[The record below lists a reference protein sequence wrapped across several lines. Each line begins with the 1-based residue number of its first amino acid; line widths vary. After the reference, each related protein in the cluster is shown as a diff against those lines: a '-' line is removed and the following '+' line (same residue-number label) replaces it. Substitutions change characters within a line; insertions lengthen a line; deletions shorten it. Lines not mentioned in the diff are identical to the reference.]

1 MRSHVDVAAWLR
13 RVVLGLPLAIGAAML
28 FKRGHRTVFFVLAL
42 LGGPAI
48 EVVARLFESYRRKLA
63 ENWPIAQARVE
74 SGSVSRIGNGHF
86 ACHRAELAYSYS
98 VNNEFWPGFH
108 ARDFDR
114 ESEAW
119 DFVNALKGKTVLVN
133 YSPGKHGVS
142 ALTDPALRA
151 AIPDPSVLRGRRWLG
166 IWLAGWFPGAKR

>member
-1 MRSHVDVAAWLR
+1 VRGHVDVAAWLR
-13 RVVLGLPLAIGAAML
+13 RVVLGLPLALGAAML
-28 FKRGHRTVFFVLAL
+28 FKRGHHTAFFVLAL

-48 EVVARLFESYRRKLA
+48 EVVARLFESHRRKLA
-63 ENWPIAQARVE
+63 ENWPMTQARVE
-74 SGSVSRIGNGHF
+74 SGSVSRIGNGHY

-119 DFVNALKGKTVLVN
+119 NFVNALKGKTVLVN
-133 YSPGKHGVS
+133 YSPGKNEVS
-142 ALTDPALRA
+142 ALTDSALRA

-166 IWLAGWFPGAKR
+166 ILLAGWFPGGRR